1 MEETMKRIIITTAV
15 LLGTVLTAQAAT
27 QKAPYYP
34 AQKWMADN
42 GAGIGGV
49 PWASMPPGYKAIV
62 DDAVN
67 AIQRGSAHPRANDGA
82 CLARQRQLADDI
94 EGVAGYSG
102 MVQRNPAMIEL
113 RTRCMPIN
121 PNPPQYW

>member
-1 MEETMKRIIITTAV
+1 MEETMRRIIIATAV
-15 LLGTVLTAQAAT
+15 LLGTVLTAQAAS

-34 AQKWMADN
+34 AQS
-42 GAGIGGV
+42 AGIGGL
-49 PWASMPPGYKAIV
+49 PSASMPPAFKAIV

-67 AIQRGSAHPRANDGA
+67 AIQRGSAHPRANDSA

-113 RTRCMPIN
+113 RTQCMPIN
-121 PNPPQYW
+121 PNPPPYW